1 MHADH
6 IMNRATLKSFG
17 MKYRCPSSMLVSIP
31 THTAKNKSDFTR
43 SANINSV
50 TDYIITNG
58 ERPFEFIT
66 SLPEKIS
73 IQNGASS

>member
-1 MHADH
+1 
-6 IMNRATLKSFG
+6 
-17 MKYRCPSSMLVSIP
+17 MLVSIP